1 MAGLVSA
8 LRSKLTSREDYE
20 KLVGSSSLKEVLDF
34 YHDKFGLLVVYGQ
47 PGDELRLL
55 QSVTGNYYK
64 AAKLVRSFS
73 PPGLR
78 KVINVILEKEELE
91 FLGSLL
97 MAIAEDR
104 DPETIGA
111 LMPAVGPYDED
122 RIKRMVETRS
132 VRRAAE
138 SVEDAE
144 LRESI
149 MAAINEPG
157 VSAKA
162 AVDLAVHAVFSKRLW
177 RTTKVF
183 LTGQHA
189 ESVKRIM
196 GQWLDLQNILLVA
209 RSRSLG
215 IPSKVILSF
224 LLPIQYRIQRSI
236 IEDMAGSSVT
246 DIVPKISATTYQ
258 RAIVNYERV
267 SRSGLEISR
276 LETSFQRYM
285 AAQCFQ
291 AFAGSR
297 FSAGLAV
304 SFLFL
309 KLFETQDLKVILTG
323 KLKSIPPSDIW
334 RNIVLHSPPIGQR

>member
-1 MAGLVSA
+1 MSSLVSA
-8 LRSKLTSREDYE
+8 LRSKLTSQADYE
-20 KLVGSSSLKEVLDF
+20 KLVGSTNLKEVLDF
-34 YHDKFGLLVVYGQ
+34 YHDKFGTLVVYRQ
-47 PGDELRLL
+47 PSDELHLL
-55 QSVTGNYYK
+55 QSITGNYYR

-78 KVINVILEKEELE
+78 KVINAILEKDEVE

-111 LMPAVGPYDED
+111 LMPAVGPYDGD
-122 RIKRMVETRS
+122 RIKRMVETHS

-138 SVEDAE
+138 SVEDVE

-149 MAAINEPG
+149 ISALNEPG
-157 VSAKA
+157 VSTKA
-162 AVDLAVHAVFSKRLW
+162 AVDLAVHGAFSKRLW
-177 RTTKVF
+177 RTAKVF

-189 ESVKRIM
+189 ESVKRIL

-209 RSRSLG
+209 RSRSIG

-224 LLPIQYRIQRSI
+224 LLPVRYRMQRST

-246 DIVPKISATTYQ
+246 DIAQKITATTYQ
-258 RAIVNYERV
+258 RAMIDYERV
-267 SRSGLEISR
+267 SRSGLEISL

-291 AFAGSR
+291 AFAGPR

-304 SFLFL
+304 AFLFL

-334 RNIVLHSPPIGQR
+334 RNIVLHSPPIGQ